1 MEPTVTMPALRASG
15 GIPRSC
21 PAPSQVRIG
30 KLPAHVKRLTGAA
43 DVWLPGSVSRWGT
56 AAATTTVWSVARCD
70 QPT

>member
-1 MEPTVTMPALRASG
+1 MELTVTMPALRASG

-43 DVWLPGSVSRWGT
+43 DVWLPR
-56 AAATTTVWSVARCD
+56 
-70 QPT
+70 